1 MTANF
6 VIASLLNVGLIVGF
20 SVGSSPGASA
30 GTSAALPL
38 APAVFES
45 QAPKPV
51 RIFVQTDESG
61 VAEELAARKTSA
73 KDLSESLA
81 SHKKLFVVV
90 DDEDKSE
97 MQVEVLG
104 RGLTVPKVVFGIG
117 TRPGE
122 SGIGNAP
129 TKHAEL
135 RIRVTVTSSDLTAD
149 LKNKNKANDN
159 PRGWKSAADDL
170 ANQLDKWVLEHRA
183 GIGKSVLFD

>member
-1 MTANF
+1 MTTNF
-6 VIASLLNVGLIVGF
+6 VIAALITVGIAAVISTGIAAE
-20 SVGSSPGASA
+20 SVRVPVMS
-30 GTSAALPL
+30 TT
-38 APAVFES
+38 

-51 RIFVQTDESG
+51 RVFVQTDDSG
-61 VAEELAARKTSA
+61 IAEELSARRTSV
-73 KDLSESLA
+73 KDLSEALA

-97 MQVEVLG
+97 MQVEVMG

-129 TKHAEL
+129 TKNAEL
-135 RIRVTVTSSDLTAD
+135 RIRVTVTSSDLRAD

-170 ANQLDKWVLEHRA
+170 ANQLDKWVLEHRTE
-183 GIGKSVLFD
+183 IGKNVPLN